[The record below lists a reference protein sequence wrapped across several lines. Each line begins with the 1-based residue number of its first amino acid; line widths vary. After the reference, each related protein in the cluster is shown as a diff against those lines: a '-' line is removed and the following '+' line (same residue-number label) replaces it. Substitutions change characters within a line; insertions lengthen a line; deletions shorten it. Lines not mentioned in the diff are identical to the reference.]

1 MFGALSA
8 AGVAVGSVLA
18 RGAKRYAVRTESLE
32 AWTGALLILGL
43 GLFGS
48 ALPHLY

>member
-18 RGAKRYAVRTESLE
+18 RGAKRYAVRAETPE
-32 AWTGALLILGL
+32 AWTGALLIFGFGL
-43 GLFGS
+43 LGS
-48 ALPHLY
+48 ALPHLH